1 MGLTLERKREILKHV
16 FKHAEAKSTLRLARA
31 NTIIIELMGPTPAV
45 NMGDIVVPRIDDA
58 LDSAGDCNLEGN
70 ADV

>member
-1 MGLTLERKREILKHV
+1 MGLTIERKREILKHV
-16 FKHAEAKSTLRLARA
+16 FKHAEAKSTLCLARA
-31 NTIIIELMGPTPAV
+31 NTIELMGPTSAV